1 MDKTRKILLTEL
13 IASGCLALLLVG
25 SYETGLLL
33 PGFWATEDNSQLLV
47 LLQFCMQLT
56 TLIAIPLAL
65 FLFKIRYVADS
76 LQADESHV
84 DRQLCFWGS
93 VRMMM
98 LCLPMVLNVFFY
110 YAFGD
115 VAGFYYLAIILAL
128 SLFFVF
134 PTKKRCEHECH
145 LTNEANDSVDKPED
159 KKE

>member
-13 IASGCLALLLVG
+13 IASCCLALLLVG
-25 SYETGLLL
+25 SYEIGLLL

-47 LLQFCMQLT
+47 LF
-56 TLIAIPLAL
+56 
-65 FLFKIRYVADS
+65 FKIRYVADS

-145 LTNEANDSVDKPED
+145 LTNEANDSVDETED
-159 KKE
+159 QRG

>member
-1 MDKTRKILLTEL
+1 
-13 IASGCLALLLVG
+13 
-25 SYETGLLL
+25 
-33 PGFWATEDNSQLLV
+33 
-47 LLQFCMQLT
+47 
-56 TLIAIPLAL
+56 
-65 FLFKIRYVADS
+65 
-76 LQADESHV
+76 
-84 DRQLCFWGS
+84 
-93 VRMMM
+93 M

-134 PTKKRCEHECH
+134 PTKKRCEHECY

>member
-13 IASGCLALLLVG
+13 IASCCLALLLVG

-84 DRQLCFWGS
+84 DRQLCSG
-93 VRMMM
+93 
-98 LCLPMVLNVFFY
+98 
-110 YAFGD
+110 A
-115 VAGFYYLAIILAL
+115 A
-128 SLFFVF
+128 
-134 PTKKRCEHECH
+134 
-145 LTNEANDSVDKPED
+145 
-159 KKE
+159 